1 MQMTNTKKVVA
12 ILLALL
18 MAFSSTAVLGSA
30 VDFDD
35 DDELIVNTI
44 DNEPAAVTLA
54 TKFYT
59 ADGTEIANE
68 GTVTPGQSVKARI
81 FMGTNFYST
90 GTQLILYYDRDFF
103 EANGYSS
110 AIINGK
116 TIKTGSAT
124 VNASNSA
131 ANGNGLSVDL
141 KFDCQM
147 ESDEEGTIVAII
159 KTNDRT
165 PTFCYDA
172 SSYLFEINLKVKE
185 TAGTGDGIGS
195 VYAKA
200 ADLATE
206 ANMGGYINVPYGES
220 TDNKYEVVDAYY
232 LTETPEFTNNTVTV
246 KNKVTFDP
254 NHDDIAATPVSG
266 IVGQTYSVPS
276 VSREGY
282 TFKGWNGSEGG
293 RIAADAVTFT
303 MPTAKEE
310 KYFADWRPNV
320 NITLDPN
327 SGKWTDDSTA
337 VKTEEVEGGVEW
349 TNKPVN
355 PTKEGYKFM
364 GWTGEGVVNCAL
376 PANYPAATEETTE
389 YTYTAQWKKLIT
401 VTIDANGGT
410 WADNTTAAKVYHED
424 DPEVAVIVGGQP
436 WDTSFV
442 PTYDIPEYTYAA
454 SGVARPGYALM
465 GWQVNGGEIVQ
476 SFPETFPED
485 DVTYTA
491 VWNARD
497 VKIYYFVDAQAANAA
512 AVNTAKTGA
521 NAARVI
527 VDTVPFDTT
536 YAIRD
541 YSVDGGEV
549 AAWVTPDNASFA
561 PKAVIPINT
570 SVVSVDS
577 TGKPGSIVL
586 IASAAQIEEGGELT
600 ATFKLGADTATWADE
615 STGDIIGNYHTGE
628 TIVAPEAPVRTGY
641 TFAGYDTEPGTMG
654 EESVEF
660 TASWEAIEYAIT
672 YDMNGGGEAETVYV
686 AYDSADFEEPAAERD
701 GYDFDGWYLDEECT
715 TALTDWS
722 QVAENATDNAITVYA
737 KWIANKYTI
746 KFVDADGETELWRDE
761 FEYGSTPVYGGEE
774 PSRTGYYFL
783 YWADENGNEITAT
796 STVTGDATYTA
807 VYTGRT
813 VTINYYVD
821 DEFYE
826 QVVTAFGATT
836 KVLEYDNN
844 VIKVLTW
851 ETADGEYTLTAGAN
865 YVVDINARNVNV
877 YAKNTTVS
885 DNEITYSAT
894 FKLGADTAKWADN
907 STDDIIN
914 DYHTGET
921 IVAPETPVRTGYI
934 FAGYDTEPGT
944 MGEESVVF
952 TAQWQPVMKQVTF
965 KYRLIS
971 NGDVK
976 GEDTIEVVPA
986 EYDSFIEIPAL
997 PDIDTYDYAETWV
1010 IGETEY
1016 TEEALAQV
1024 KVTDD
1029 VTVYAIYIQGAF
1041 TVSFY
1046 AYGDATPTTGDCD
1059 VLVEDKLI
1067 LAGGELETATA
1078 PTYEYFTFAGWF
1090 DSEDNE
1096 WEAGDEVTASMSLYA
1111 KYDRVAVKLVPINS
1125 DSTAMIERDGV
1136 VETYNTFSEGAKTP
1150 YGVNDIITPNAES
1163 YTAPEDYE
1171 SWFVYGL
1178 SPELKVSAL
1187 ADFVKVTGNGSYKV
1201 YSAAGAE
1208 LAGTANL
1215 GTGLVIKVTDNET
1228 DTVVEE
1234 FYVVIFGDLD
1244 GDGYIASQ
1252 DSSRLLKEARTSSW
1266 SNSANGAYTKYLVK
1280 AANLDLDNYIAS
1292 QDASKLLAA
1301 VRKTCSIDQLTG
1313 FASAN

>member
-124 VNASNSA
+124 VNTSNSA

-246 KNKVTFDP
+246 KNKVTFKP
-254 NHDDIAATPVSG
+254 NHDNLDDLPPVEG

-282 TFKGWNGSEGG
+282 TFKGWTGSEGG
-293 RIAADAVTFT
+293 SIAADAVTFT

-310 KYFADWRPNV
+310 TYTANWGQNV

-327 SGKWTDDSTA
+327 SGKWADDSTA

-349 TNKPVN
+349 ANKPVN

-364 GWTGEGVVNCAL
+364 GWTGEGVVNGAL

-527 VDTVPFDTT
+527 VDTVPFGST

-541 YSVDGGEV
+541 YSVDDGEV

-561 PKAVIPINT
+561 PEAEITINT

-586 IASAAQIEEGGELT
+586 IASAAQIEEAGEHT
-600 ATFKLGADTATWADE
+600 ATFYTDGGKWSDNE
-615 STGDIIGNYHTGE
+615 STSEKTAVFKEGAAIT
-628 TIVAPEAPVRTGY
+628 APEATVSKLGY
-641 TFAGYDTEPGTMG
+641 TFKGWTPELGTMG
-654 EESVEF
+654 IADIDF

-672 YDMNGGGEAETVYV
+672 YDMNGGGESETVYV

-737 KWIANKYTI
+737 KWTANKVTL
-746 KFVDADGETELWRDE
+746 KFDPDNGEDPFYRDRKYDELIL
-761 FEYGSTPVYGGEE
+761 GSDVTAPTK
-774 PSRTGYYFL
+774 TGYYFL

-877 YAKNTTVS
+877 YAKTTTVS
-885 DNEITYSAT
+885 DDEITYSAT

-921 IVAPETPVRTGYI
+921 IVAPEAPVRTGYT

-1111 KYDRVAVKLVPINS
+1111 KYDRVAVKLVPVDS

-1171 SWFVYGL
+1171 SWFVYGIDVHL
-1178 SPELKVSAL
+1178 TVADL
-1187 ADFVKVTGNGSYKV
+1187 AVYVDVTGNGSYKV

-1208 LAGTANL
+1208 LADTANL
-1215 GTGLVIKVTDNET
+1215 GTGVVIKVTDNET
-1228 DTVVEE
+1228 NTVVEE

-1244 GDGYIASQ
+1244 GDADISGLDVGRLKAEVAS
-1252 DSSRLLKEARTSSW
+1252 KSW
-1266 SNSANGAYTKYLVK
+1266 SEGTTRKNYLVK
-1280 AANLDLDNYIAS
+1280 AADIDLDGDISGLDTGRMKSSVATKIA
-1292 QDASKLLAA
+1292 
-1301 VRKTCSIDQLTG
+1301 IDQTTG
-1313 FASAN
+1313 YAS

>member
-35 DDELIVNTI
+35 DDELIVNTT
-44 DNEPAAVTLA
+44 DDKPASVSLA

-59 ADGTEIANE
+59 SDGTEIADE

-103 EANGYSS
+103 EANGYTT

-116 TIKTGSAT
+116 TIKTGNAA

-131 ANGNGLSVDL
+131 ANGNGLSVEL

-147 ESDEEGTIVAII
+147 ETNEEGTIVAII
-159 KTNDRT
+159 KTDDRT

-172 SSYLFEINLKVKE
+172 SSYLFEINLKVKD
-185 TAGTGDGIGS
+185 TAGEGDGIGS

-206 ANMGGYINVPYGES
+206 ANMDGYINVPYGES
-220 TDNKYEVVDAYY
+220 TDDKYAVVDAYY
-232 LTETPEFTNNTVTV
+232 LTETPAFTNNSVTV
-246 KNKVTFDP
+246 KNTVTFDP
-254 NHDDIAATPVSG
+254 NHDGIAATQVGG
-266 IVGQTYSVPS
+266 IIGQTYSVPS

-282 TFKGWNGSEGG
+282 TFKGWVGTENN
-293 RIAADAVTFT
+293 IAADATTFT
-303 MPTAKEE
+303 MPTTKNEVYTAN
-310 KYFADWRPNV
+310 WGQNV
-320 NITLDPN
+320 TITLDPN
-327 SGKWTDDSTA
+327 SGKWADDSTTA
-337 VKTEEVEGGVEW
+337 KTEEVEGGVEW
-349 TNKPVN
+349 ANKPAN

-364 GWTGEGVVNCAL
+364 GWTGEGVVNGAL
-376 PANYPAATEETTE
+376 PVNYPAATEETTE
-389 YTYTAQWKKLIT
+389 YTYTAQWKKLIK

-410 WADNTTAAKVYHED
+410 WSDNTTTAKVYQED
-424 DPEVAVIVGGQP
+424 DPDVAVIVGGQP
-436 WDTSFV
+436 WDTNFV

-454 SGVARPGYALM
+454 SGVSYPGYALM
-465 GWQVNGGEIVQ
+465 GWQVDGGEIVQ

-497 VKIYYFVDAQAANAA
+497 VKIYYFVDAQAVNAA

-521 NAARVI
+521 NAARVV
-527 VDTVPFDTT
+527 VDTVPFGST

-541 YSVDGGEV
+541 YSVDGGDV
-549 AAWVTPDNASFA
+549 AVWVTPDNASYA
-561 PKAVIPINT
+561 PEAEITINT

-577 TGKPGSIVL
+577 NGKPGNVVL
-586 IASAAQIEEGGELT
+586 IASKAQIEEAGEHTATFYTDGGKWSDNESTSEKTAVFAEGVTITAPEATVSKLGYTFKGWDPELGTMGMADVDFTASWEAIEYAITYDMNGGGESETVYVAYDSDSFEEPAADRDGYDFDGWYLDDECTTALT
-600 ATFKLGADTATWADE
+600 DWSQIAENATGNAITVYAKWTANEATLTFDPDNGDETYDIVRNYDELILGNDVTAPTKTGYYFLYWADEDGKEITATSTVTGDATYTAVYAGRTVTINYYVDDEFYEQVVTAYGDTIKVLEYDNNIIKVVTWETADGEHTLTAGADYVVDINARNVNVYAKTTATSDDEITHSATFKLGANTATWADE
-615 STGDIIGNYHTGE
+615 STDDIINDYHVGE
-628 TIVAPEAPVRTGY
+628 AIVAPEAPVRTGY

-654 EESVEF
+654 E
-660 TASWEAIEYAIT
+660 
-672 YDMNGGGEAETVYV
+672 
-686 AYDSADFEEPAAERD
+686 AD
-701 GYDFDGWYLDEECT
+701 
-715 TALTDWS
+715 
-722 QVAENATDNAITVYA
+722 
-737 KWIANKYTI
+737 
-746 KFVDADGETELWRDE
+746 
-761 FEYGSTPVYGGEE
+761 
-774 PSRTGYYFL
+774 
-783 YWADENGNEITAT
+783 
-796 STVTGDATYTA
+796 
-807 VYTGRT
+807 
-813 VTINYYVD
+813 
-821 DEFYE
+821 
-826 QVVTAFGATT
+826 
-836 KVLEYDNN
+836 
-844 VIKVLTW
+844 
-851 ETADGEYTLTAGAN
+851 
-865 YVVDINARNVNV
+865 
-877 YAKNTTVS
+877 
-885 DNEITYSAT
+885 
-894 FKLGADTAKWADN
+894 
-907 STDDIIN
+907 
-914 DYHTGET
+914 
-921 IVAPETPVRTGYI
+921 
-934 FAGYDTEPGT
+934 
-944 MGEESVVF
+944 VVF

-971 NGDVK
+971 NEVVK

-986 EYDSFIEIPAL
+986 EYDSYIEIPAL
-997 PDIDTYDYAETWV
+997 PDIDTYDYTETWV

-1016 TEEALAQV
+1016 TEEELAQV

-1046 AYGDATPTTGDCD
+1046 SYGDATPTTGDCD

-1111 KYDRVAVKLVPINS
+1111 KYDRVAVKLVPAAAT
-1125 DSTAMIERDGV
+1125 STAMIERDGV

-1150 YGVNDIITPNAES
+1150 YGVTSIITPNAES

-1178 SPELKVSAL
+1178 ASGLKVSAL
-1187 ADFVKVTGNGSYKV
+1187 ADYVDVAGNGSYKV
-1201 YSAAGAE
+1201 YSTAGAE

-1215 GTGLVIKVTDNET
+1215 GTGAVIKVTDNET
-1228 DTVVEE
+1228 NTVVEE

-1244 GDGYIASQ
+1244 GDASISVN
-1252 DSSRLLKEARTSSW
+1252 DVTAARKELASRSW
-1266 SNSANGAYTKYLVK
+1266 TAEGTRVEYLIK
-1280 AANLDLDNYIAS
+1280 AANVDLDNSISVNDVSFIRSVMART
-1292 QDASKLLAA
+1292 KA
-1301 VRKTCSIDQLTG
+1301 VDPINGYVS
-1313 FASAN
+1313 

>member
-44 DNEPAAVTLA
+44 DNKPAAVSLA

-59 ADGTEIANE
+59 ADGTEIADG

-103 EANGYSS
+103 EANGYTS
-110 AIINGK
+110 AIINGR

-124 VNASNSA
+124 VNTSNSA

-147 ESDEEGTIVAII
+147 DSDEEGTIVAII

-165 PTFCYDA
+165 PTFCYDD

-185 TAGTGDGIGS
+185 TAGEGDGIGS
-195 VYAKA
+195 VYAKT

-206 ANMGGYINVPYGES
+206 ENMGGYINVPYGES
-220 TDNKYEVVDAYY
+220 TDDKYEVVDAYY
-232 LTETPEFTNNTVTV
+232 LTETPAFTNNSVTV
-246 KNKVTFDP
+246 KNMVTFKP
-254 NHDDIAATPVSG
+254 NHDNIADTPVSG
-266 IVGQTYSVPS
+266 IIGQTYNVPS
-276 VSREGY
+276 VSRSGY
-282 TFKGWNGSEGG
+282 TFKGWTNTESDDIIV
-293 RIAADAVTFT
+293 IAADATTFT
-303 MPTAKEE
+303 MPTKANEEYKAK
-310 KYFADWRPNV
+310 WNPNV

-327 SGKWTDDSTA
+327 SGKWADDSTA
-337 VKTEEVEGGVEW
+337 VKTEEVEGSAEW
-349 TNKPVN
+349 ANKPAN

-364 GWTGEGVVNCAL
+364 GWTGEGVVNGAL
-376 PANYPAATEETTE
+376 PANYPAATEETTD
-389 YTYTAQWKKLIT
+389 YTYTAQWKKLVTI
-401 VTIDANGGT
+401 TIDANGGT

-424 DPEVAVIVGGQP
+424 DPDVAVIVGGQP
-436 WDTSFV
+436 WDTNFV
-442 PTYDIPEYTYAA
+442 PTYDIPAYAYAA
-454 SGVARPGYALM
+454 SGIARPGYALM
-465 GWQVNGGEIVQ
+465 GWQVDGGEIVQ
-476 SFPETFPED
+476 SFPEIFPED
-485 DVTYTA
+485 DATYTA
-491 VWNARD
+491 VWTARD

-512 AVNTAKTGA
+512 AVSTAKTGA

-527 VDTVPFDTT
+527 VDTVPFGST

-561 PKAVIPINT
+561 PEAEITINT

-577 TGKPGSIVL
+577 NGKPGSIVL
-586 IASAAQIEEGGELT
+586 IASAAQIEEAGEHT
-600 ATFKLGADTATWADE
+600 ATFYTDGGKWSDNESISEKTAVFAE
-615 STGDIIGNYHTGE
+615 GE
-628 TIVAPEAPVRTGY
+628 TITAPEATVSKTGY
-641 TFAGYDTEPGTMG
+641 AFKGWSPELGEMG
-654 EESVEF
+654 MADIDF

-722 QVAENATDNAITVYA
+722 QIAENATNDAITVYA
-737 KWIANKYTI
+737 KWTANKATLT
-746 KFVDADGETELWRDE
+746 FD
-761 FEYGSTPVYGGEE
+761 PNNGEE
-774 PSRTGYYFL
+774 KYPPIVRNYDELILGSDVTAPTKTGYYFL
-783 YWADENGNEITAT
+783 YWADENGNEITAS

-807 VYTGRT
+807 IYAGRT

-826 QVVTAFGATT
+826 QVVTAYGDTI
-836 KVLEYDNN
+836 KVLEYDNHA
-844 VIKVLTW
+844 IKVLTW
-851 ETADGEYTLTAGAN
+851 ETADGEYTLTAGAD

-877 YAKNTTVS
+877 YAKTTAVS
-885 DNEITYSAT
+885 DDEITYSAT

-921 IVAPETPVRTGYI
+921 IVVPEAPVRTGYT

-944 MGEESVVF
+944 MGEASVVF
-952 TAQWQPVMKQVTF
+952 TAQWQPVMKTVTY
-965 KYRLIS
+965 KYRLIT
-971 NGDVK
+971 NGVVDDE
-976 GEDTIEVVPA
+976 GDIEALPI
-986 EYDSFIEIPAL
+986 EYGKYFEIPEL
-997 PDIDTYDYAETWV
+997 PDKGTYEYNGMLV

-1016 TEEALAQV
+1016 TEEALEAM

-1029 VTVYAIYIQGAF
+1029 VTVYAIYIQGSF

-1059 VLVEDKLI
+1059 VLVDEKLI

-1111 KYDRVAVKLVPINS
+1111 KYDRVAVKLVPVDS

-1136 VETYNTFSEGAKTP
+1136 VETWNTLAEGTTIN
-1150 YGVNDIITPNAES
+1150 GVTSIIEPNANAYE
-1163 YTAPEDYE
+1163 APEDFETYY
-1171 SWFVYGL
+1171 VYGL
-1178 SPELKVSAL
+1178 EKGLTAEKL
-1187 ADFVKVTGNGSYKV
+1187 ANYVKVQGDGSYTV
-1201 YSAAGAE
+1201 E
-1208 LAGTANL
+1208 LSETESY
-1215 GTGLVIKVTDNET
+1215 GTGAVIKVKDNVTDSI
-1228 DTVVEE
+1228 VEE
-1234 FYVVIFGDLD
+1234 FYIVIFGDINGDAAVTVTDFMNINKELSASEPTWSASQGGVGYLKKAGD
-1244 GDGYIASQ
+1244 LNGDGAITVT
-1252 DSSRLLKEARTSSW
+1252 DFMKM
-1266 SNSANGAYTKYLVK
+1266 N
-1280 AANLDLDNYIAS
+1280 
-1292 QDASKLLAA
+1292 A
-1301 VRKTCSIDQLTG
+1301 VLSDKNVIDQKVG
-1313 FASAN
+1313 QAI